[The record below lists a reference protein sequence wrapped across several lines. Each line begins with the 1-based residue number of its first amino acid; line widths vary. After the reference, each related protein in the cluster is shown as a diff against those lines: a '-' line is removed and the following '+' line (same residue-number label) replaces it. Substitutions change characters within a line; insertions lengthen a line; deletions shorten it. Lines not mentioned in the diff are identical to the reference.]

1 MRPFGERKIE
11 YFYAAQTVGFGLWL
25 SHPAGTLDSPAF
37 AVLIRWMPEYQWAL
51 MFTIT
56 GMIHCMALFINGRA
70 AWTPFV
76 RLCATSTNAVAY
88 AAFACGFAMLDP
100 MTSAVYTY
108 GIGYGGAALIC
119 IYSAAKDSVRAWE
132 RLFAHAR

>member
-11 YFYAAQTVGFGLWL
+11 YWYCAQTVGFGLWL

-37 AVLIRWMPEYQWAL
+37 HTLTRWMPEHQWAL
-51 MFTIT
+51 LFLLT
-56 GMIHCMALFINGRA
+56 GMLHGTALFINGRR

-76 RLCATSTNAVAY
+76 RLIATAVNALTY

-108 GIGYGGAALIC
+108 GLAFGGAALIC
-119 IYSAAKDSVRAWE
+119 IFSAAKDSVLAWE
-132 RLFAHAR
+132 RMIAHSG